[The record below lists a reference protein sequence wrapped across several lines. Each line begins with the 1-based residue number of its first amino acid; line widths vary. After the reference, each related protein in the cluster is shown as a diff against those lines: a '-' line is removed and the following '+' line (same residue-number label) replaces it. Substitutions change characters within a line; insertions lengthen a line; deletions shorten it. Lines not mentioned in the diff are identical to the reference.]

1 MMQTRWLIFIVETG
15 LMAFRTRFNADGLL
29 GGFQQHFTAETTT
42 FRSRR
47 RFSTD
52 FLTSFEFPF
61 ALLSNDLVC
70 LMLRIDYQFVLFHFL
85 LPFKAPKHKTIE

>member
-1 MMQTRWLIFIVETG
+1 MVQTRWLIFIVETG
-15 LMAFRTRFNADGLL
+15 LMAFRTRFKADGLL
-29 GGFQQHFTAETTT
+29 GDFRQHFTAKTTT
-42 FRSRR
+42 FQARR

-70 LMLRIDYQFVLFHFL
+70 LISRIDYQFVLFHSV
-85 LPFKAPKHKTIE
+85 LPFKAPKYKTIK